1 MLEENQSLFSRLI
14 SIIGISGVFLYILS
28 LSLPVGLNIAVVFA
42 SISGVLVAVLGN
54 VNRFSLK
61 LPLVLPITIFVILS
75 FLSVLISIHPPSS
88 FSLTLPLIPAILIYF
103 LIVELF
109 NVKHIRLLYLAFSIV
124 AIVISLTVLVAFFK
138 STTNYPSAWITAAK
152 HPLLVVPNDLIFLSL
167 IAPLSVSLV
176 YQKPRSLISI
186 VAIISILLSV
196 SVIIIFQSRGALLT
210 LLFSV
215 TCVAGLLWP
224 RNLKAFAILIV
235 LLILL
240 VSLVIGIDV
249 MRNYALFNKFV
260 KVGIG
265 GRPLVWLI
273 TWHMFLDA
281 PLLGHGIHTFWLL
294 LKTYSEAINVSIGG
308 MSWAHNLY
316 VETLAEQGIVGFT
329 SLIAVLLNSLWVSWK
344 TTKAQLQDVRI
355 LSIGALAAMLGF
367 CLGAISEITF
377 IRYWCVAMFFS
388 LLAIITVLSFL
399 GGSKNRQTCGETNTP
414 AG

>member
-1 MLEENQSLFSRLI
+1 MLEENNTLSLFYRLI
-14 SIIGISGVFLYILS
+14 PIIGISGVFLYILS
-28 LSLPVGLNIAVVFA
+28 LSLPAGLNIAVVFA
-42 SISGVLVAVLGN
+42 SISGVLVAVSGY
-54 VNRFSLK
+54 VNRFNLK
-61 LPLVLPITIFVILS
+61 LPLVLPIAIFVILS
-75 FLSVLISIHPPSS
+75 FLSILISIYPPSS
-88 FSLTLPLIPAILIYF
+88 LSLTLPLIPAILIYF

-124 AIVISLTVLVAFFK
+124 AIVISLTVLLAFFQ
-138 STTNYPSAWITAAK
+138 STKNSPSVWITAAK
-152 HPLLVVPNDLIFLSL
+152 HPLLVVPNDLIFISL
-167 IAPLSVSLV
+167 IAPLSASLV

-196 SVIIIFQSRGALLT
+196 SVIIIFKSRGALLT

-215 TCVAGLLWP
+215 ICVAGLLWP
-224 RNLKAFAILIV
+224 RNLKAFAILTV

-240 VSLVIGIDV
+240 VSLVIAVDV
-249 MRNYALFNKFV
+249 MRDYALFNKFARF
-260 KVGIG
+260 KSGID
-265 GRPLVWLI
+265 GRSSIWLI

-281 PLLGHGIHTFWLL
+281 PILGHGIHTFWLL
-294 LKTYSEAINVSIGG
+294 LKTYSEAINVPVRG

-355 LSIGALAAMLGF
+355 LSVGALAAMLGF

-377 IRYWCVAMFFS
+377 IRYWCVTMFFS
-388 LLAIITVLSFL
+388 LLAIISVLSFL
-399 GGSKNRQTCGETNTP
+399 GKSQS
-414 AG
+414 

>member
-14 SIIGISGVFLYILS
+14 PIIGISGVFLYILS
-28 LSLPVGLNIAVVFA
+28 LSLPAGLNIAVVFA

-124 AIVISLTVLVAFFK
+124 AIVISIIVLMAFFK
-138 STTNYPSAWITAAK
+138 STANYQATWITEAK

-176 YQKPRSLISI
+176 WQKPRSLISI
-186 VAIISILLSV
+186 IAIISILLSV
-196 SVIIIFQSRGALLT
+196 TVIVIFQSRGALFT

-224 RNLKAFAILIV
+224 RSLKAFAILTV

-240 VSLVIGIDV
+240 VSLMIAVDV
-249 MRNYALFNKFV
+249 MHNYAFFNKFARGLT
-260 KVGIG
+260 GIR
-265 GRPLVWLI
+265 GRLSVWLI

-294 LKTYSEAINVSIGG
+294 LKAYSEAINVSIGNWA
-308 MSWAHNLY
+308 WAHNLY

-355 LSIGALAAMLGF
+355 LSIGAFAAMLGF
-367 CLGAISEITF
+367 CLAAISEITF
-377 IRYWCVAMFFS
+377 IRYWCVVMFFS

-399 GGSKNRQTCGETNTP
+399 GRSKNS
-414 AG
+414 

>member
-1 MLEENQSLFSRLI
+1 MLEENNTHSLFYRLI
-14 SIIGISGVFLYILS
+14 PIIGISGVFLYILS
-28 LSLPVGLNIAVVFA
+28 LSLPAGLNIAVVFA
-42 SISGVLVAVLGN
+42 SISGVLVAVSGY
-54 VNRFSLK
+54 VNRFS
-61 LPLVLPITIFVILS
+61 LPLVLPIAIFVILS
-75 FLSVLISIHPPSS
+75 FLSILISIHPPSS
-88 FSLTLPLIPAILIYF
+88 LSLTLPLIPAILIYF

-109 NVKHIRLLYLAFSIV
+109 NVNHIRLLYLAFSIV
-124 AIVISLTVLVAFFK
+124 AIIISITVLVAFLK
-138 STTNYPSAWITAAK
+138 SPTPYQNDWIIAAK
-152 HPLLVVPNDLIFLSL
+152 HPLLIVPNDLIFISL

-196 SVIIIFQSRGALLT
+196 SVIVIFQSRGALLT

-224 RNLKAFAILIV
+224 RNLKAFAILTV

-240 VSLVIGIDV
+240 VSLAIGVDV
-249 MRNYALFNKFV
+249 MHNYALFNKFA
-260 KVGIG
+260 KG
-265 GRPLVWLI
+265 GMSGRSSGWLI

-294 LKTYSEAINVSIGG
+294 LKTYSEAINVPTGG

-355 LSIGALAAMLGF
+355 LSVGALAAMLGF
-367 CLGAISEITF
+367 CLAAISEITF
-377 IRYWCVAMFFS
+377 IRYWCVTMFFS
-388 LLAIITVLSFL
+388 LLAIISVLSFL
-399 GGSKNRQTCGETNTP
+399 GRSKNRTYPC
-414 AG
+414 